1 MAKLIIEGDKKQ
13 LEIIA
18 KSEKGRANKY
28 NLKISLVEPKKREAS
43 KPPVK
48 KEPKP
53 KKKN

>member
-28 NLKISLVEPKKREAS
+28 NLKIFLIVFLYFYKLL
-43 KPPVK
+43 
-48 KEPKP
+48 
-53 KKKN
+53 